1 MNDGQPARQH
11 VVIQE
16 LGFLVNLAIT
26 ASTEECYSKV
36 LPHMAES
43 SGCVLIHYPTVGA
56 ECYLLPLVGVIRDG
70 VQTAFYW
77 FLPCRDLLPVSL
89 FCIQFPGFLV
99 PRCALLFWGIFVR
112 GLRFETF
119 VRVLRSSELSLNNC
133 K

>member
-1 MNDGQPARQH
+1 MLIDATNIHVSCINSICNIVHVAGRNNILLKGILPSGFFNHASPNGQCTTISNP
-11 VVIQE
+11 
-16 LGFLVNLAIT
+16 
-26 ASTEECYSKV
+26 
-36 LPHMAES
+36 
-43 SGCVLIHYPTVGA
+43 PTPKWR
-56 ECYLLPLVGVIRDG
+56 EIY
-70 VQTAFYW
+70 AFYW